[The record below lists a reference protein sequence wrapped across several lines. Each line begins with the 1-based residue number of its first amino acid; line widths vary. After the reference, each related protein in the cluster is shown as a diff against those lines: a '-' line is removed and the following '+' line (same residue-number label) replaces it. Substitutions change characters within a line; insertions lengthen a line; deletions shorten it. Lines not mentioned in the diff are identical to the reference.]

1 MKFQIED
8 VTVYFP
14 YDHIYPEQYSY
25 MIELKRA
32 LDAKGHC
39 LLEMPTGTGK
49 TIALLSLITSY
60 TLSKPSNPVKL
71 LYCTRTVHEMEK
83 TLAELKLLHRYQ
95 VESVGPSAR
104 MLALGLSS
112 RKNLCVNLEVVSAE
126 NRDSVDAGCR
136 KLTASWVRA
145 LAVENGNVPTCEF
158 FERYEKAGADAVLP
172 PGVYTLQ
179 DLRVFGKEKGWCP
192 YFLARHMVQFANVV
206 VYSYQYLLD
215 PKVAGIISKEMQRE
229 SVVVFDEAHNIDNV
243 CIEALSVSVRRQTL
257 EGATR
262 NLNKMSQEIDRFK
275 ATDAGRLRAEYNRL
289 VDGLAQRGN
298 LPLGDTWLANPALP
312 DDILKEA
319 VPGNIRRA
327 EHFLSVLRRL
337 VQYLKGRLET
347 ENVEKEGPVTFVNS
361 VNSHV
366 GIDQK
371 MLKFCYDR
379 LHSLMLTLEITDTD
393 EFLHIQTICDFATL
407 VGTYTRGFSI
417 IIEPYDERMPHIP
430 DPVLQLSC
438 HDASLAI
445 KPVFDRFQSVV
456 ITSGTL
462 SPIDLYPR
470 LLNFNPVVSR
480 SFTMSLTRDCICPMV
495 LSRGSDQLPVST
507 KFDLRSDPGV
517 ERNYGRL
524 LLEMVSVV
532 PDGIVCFFV
541 SYSYMDA
548 IVNSW
553 NETGILKEIMQ
564 RKLVFIETQD
574 VVETTL
580 ALDNYR
586 KACDC
591 GRGAVFFSVARG
603 KVAEGID
610 FDRHY
615 GRLVIMFGVPFQY
628 TLSRILLARL
638 EYLRETFQIKEG
650 DFLTFDALRQAAQC
664 VGRVIRSKADYGM
677 MIFADK
683 RYTRHDKRSKL
694 PSWILSHLRDAHLN
708 LSTDMA
714 VHIAREFL
722 RKMAQPY
729 DKTGGGGKKTLLS
742 QEDLEKMN
750 GTEGM
755 MF

>member
-1 MKFQIED
+1 
-8 VTVYFP
+8 
-14 YDHIYPEQYSY
+14 

-60 TLSKPSNPVKL
+60 SLSKPSNPVKL

-83 TLAELKLLHRYQ
+83 TLAELKLLHKYQ
-95 VESVGPSAR
+95 IESIGPSAR

-112 RKNLCVNLEVVSAE
+112 RKNLCVNPEVLSGE

-136 KLTASWVRA
+136 KLTASWIRA
-145 LAVENGNVPTCEF
+145 LAIENPNVKTCEF
-158 FERYEKAGADAVLP
+158 FESYERAGSDAVLP
-172 PGVYTLQ
+172 PGVYTMQ

-243 CIEALSVSVRRQTL
+243 CIEALSVSVRKQTI

-262 NLNKMSQEIDRFK
+262 NLDRISTEINRLK

-289 VDGLAQRGN
+289 VEGLAQRGN

-337 VQYLKGRLET
+337 VQYLRGRLET
-347 ENVEKEGPVTFVNS
+347 DNVEKEGPVTFVNA

-407 VGTYTRGFSI
+407 VGTYARGFSI

-694 PSWILSHLRDAHLN
+694 PGWILSHLRDAHLN

-750 GTEGM
+750 GSEGM

>member
-1 MKFQIED
+1 
-8 VTVYFP
+8 
-14 YDHIYPEQYSY
+14 
-25 MIELKRA
+25 
-32 LDAKGHC
+32 
-39 LLEMPTGTGK
+39 MPTGTGK

-60 TLSKPSNPVKL
+60 TLSKPSNPIKL

-83 TLAELKLLHRYQ
+83 TLHELKLLVKYQ
-95 VESVGPSAR
+95 VECVGASAR
-104 MLALGLSS
+104 LLALGLSS
-112 RKNLCVNLEVVSAE
+112 RKNLCVNEEVVSKE

-136 KLTASWVRA
+136 KLTASWVRDM
-145 LAVENGNVPTCEF
+145 AVSDKSVKLCEF
-158 FERYEKAGADAVLP
+158 YEGFERSGSEAVLP

-179 DLRVFGKEKGWCP
+179 DLRVFGKAKGWCP

-243 CIEALSVSVRRQTL
+243 CIEALSVSVRKQTL

-275 ATDAGRLRAEYNRL
+275 ATDERRLRAEYDRL

-298 LPLGDTWLANPALP
+298 LPGGDTWLANPALP

-319 VPGNIRRA
+319 VPGNIRKA
-327 EHFLSVLRRL
+327 QHFVSVLRRL

-347 ENVEKEGPVTFVNS
+347 ENVEKEGPVTFVNA

-393 EFLHIQTICDFATL
+393 EFLHIQTICNFATL
-407 VGTYTRGFSI
+407 VGTYARGFSI

-495 LSRGSDQLPVST
+495 LTRGSDQLPVST

-694 PSWILSHLRDAHLN
+694 PGWILSHLREAHLN

-742 QEDLEKMN
+742 QDDLKKMN
-750 GTEGM
+750 SLEQM